1 VSASSSPS
9 GSPAAKITAEQLSKR
24 LKNVTWTGTNYRACC
39 PAHDDANP
47 SLDFRDD
54 DDTLLVICRAGCS
67 FANVM
72 RAWRRLGDGADT
84 ASSKDDPPKD
94 QPTRIAKTYDYV
106 NEDGDLAYQKVR
118 YVPKRFSQRRPDG
131 AAAGS
136 TTSAASSSCS
146 TACPT

>member
-24 LKNVTWTGTNYRACC
+24 LKNVTWTGTNIV
-39 PAHDDANP
+39 PAVQLTTTRP

-54 DDTLLVICRAGCS
+54 DEHPARHLPCRGVL

-106 NEDGDLAYQKVR
+106 NEDGDLAYQKVGT
-118 YVPKRFSQRRPDG
+118 SRRGSVSGGPTG